1 MSMNKVV
8 ITLAAIL
15 TMTAAEASYAYP
27 TAIYGE
33 DGITYRLESVKHSGE
48 YMTAEYKAESEAPI
62 TIEKLKSNMP
72 FPREA
77 YKIPDDKANKA
88 PLKFNN
94 FRLSVRFWEDE
105 WGMAGLTAYNVD
117 EGEVT
122 SIARYTYPTI
132 NRSDLNEDGH
142 RIKSAAENLLG
153 KN

>member
-33 DGITYRLESVKHSGE
+33 DGISYRLESVKHSGE

-77 YKIPDDKANKA
+77 YKIPDDKSIAK
-88 PLKFNN
+88 
-94 FRLSVRFWEDE
+94 VVI
-105 WGMAGLTAYNVD
+105 TAKTI
-117 EGEVT
+117 EGEPPLIV
-122 SIARYTYPTI
+122 R
-132 NRSDLNEDGH
+132 
-142 RIKSAAENLLG
+142 G
-153 KN
+153 KEAV